1 MKPVACLFLTGV
13 LLWNPPLWAGGLMLV
28 GMPPQAIL
36 VDEVLRQQRGGEIE
50 ALARY
55 VASTTVRVHL
65 EVLERDRHG
74 VVILDPAA
82 GSPRTDTMF
91 CSGTIAG
98 RRRIVLAAHC
108 FDGELAYAVLKYPV
122 TVYFGP
128 DVDKARES
136 GLVRHMIHRAIQ
148 PEYVQSLHRGSDAAM
163 IELDD
168 DVPAG
173 FYAATPLTSLAEL
186 LDNASNLKVY
196 LAGIGATRKGDLPD
210 ARARFGEVGI
220 RDGVA
225 SIREDQDVLVTVPLS
240 RLRKDRLASCGGDS
254 GGQMFAL
261 MRGEIRWVGTTV
273 SGNCASWTVSTVMT
287 VDRVK
292 ALESL
297 LGQPGDPR

>member
-1 MKPVACLFLTGV
+1 MKLVACLFLTGV

-28 GMPPQAIL
+28 GMPAQAIL

-65 EVLERDRHG
+65 EVLARDRHG
-74 VVILDPAA
+74 AVILDPAA

-98 RRRIVLAAHC
+98 TRQIVLAAHC
-108 FDGELAYAVLKYPV
+108 FDGELAYAVSSYPV

-136 GLVRHMIHRAIQ
+136 GLVRNMIDHAIE
-148 PEYVQSLHRGSDAAM
+148 PEYVRSSHRGSDAAM
-163 IELDD
+163 IELDT

-173 FYAATPLTSLAEL
+173 FYPATPVNSLAEL

-196 LAGIGATRKGDLPD
+196 LAGIGATRNGDLPD

-261 MRGEIRWVGTTV
+261 MRGDIRWVGTTV

-287 VDRVK
+287 VGRVK

>member
-1 MKPVACLFLTGV
+1 MKLVACLFLTGV

-28 GMPPQAIL
+28 GMPAQAIL

-65 EVLERDRHG
+65 EVLARDRHG
-74 VVILDPAA
+74 AVILDPAA

-98 RRRIVLAAHC
+98 TRQIVLAAHC
-108 FDGELAYAVLKYPV
+108 FDGELAYAVSSYPV

-136 GLVRHMIHRAIQ
+136 GLVRNMIDHAIE
-148 PEYVQSLHRGSDAAM
+148 PEYVRSSHRGSDAAM
-163 IELDD
+163 IELDT

-173 FYAATPLTSLAEL
+173 FYPATPVNSLAEL

-196 LAGIGATRKGDLPD
+196 LAGIGATRNGDLPD

-261 MRGEIRWVGTTV
+261 MRGDIRWVGTTV

-287 VDRVK
+287 ADRVK

-297 LGQPGDPR
+297 LGKPADPR